1 MSYDVTIQLCDD
13 DSVITNVT
21 TEVENVKQ
29 GEQLIVALTATME
42 SFFLN
47 LHHD

>member
-1 MSYDVTIQLCDD
+1 MGYDVTIQLCDD

-21 TEVENVKQ
+21 TEVENIEQ
-29 GEQLIVALTATME
+29 GEQLVTALTTAME

-47 LHHD
+47 LHD